1 MRTAKIKPDP
11 NHALYIE
18 TLMRMTPEQ
27 RLLKAF
33 ELSEMA
39 KELFLCG
46 LKKSFPEKSDAEIKL
61 LYLERLE
68 KCHNRNY

>member
-1 MRTAKIKPDP
+1 MKKRDKQS
-11 NHALYIE
+11 HRVYIE
-18 TLMRMTPEQ
+18 TLRRMTPEQ

-39 KELFLCG
+39 RTVFREG
-46 LKKSFPEKSDAEIKL
+46 LRNRFPDLDAQGFQK

-68 KCHNRNY
+68 KCHNRNW